1 MPDTVID
8 SARLLRSPD
17 WYRGATRWTQLTL
30 AEDDPVKFDVDEW
43 IEVFRR
49 TGSNAA
55 CLSAGGY
62 VAYYPTKVPFH
73 YRSKWLG
80 ESDPF
85 GALVDGARA
94 LDMHVMAR
102 VDPHAIHD
110 DAATAHPEW
119 VAVDAAGNPRRHWA
133 YPDVWVT
140 CAYGDYNTQYMP
152 EIVREIVRDY
162 DVDAVFA
169 NRWQGHGICYCDS
182 CARKFRDASGH
193 DLPKASDPADAGW
206 RTWVAWRRERLT
218 TMVVDWDRAVQAIRP
233 NASFIPNMGGASL
246 MEFDLAT
253 IEAHCPFL
261 VVDHQ
266 GRHGL
271 EPMWMAGRNA
281 KRIRATFRDRPVVLI
296 TSVGP
301 EEPVHRW
308 KDSVTT
314 GPEMATWIA
323 DGAAHGMLPWF
334 TKFNGVIPDPRWI
347 APVAEGFDLHAKIE
361 AALESTE
368 TACEIA
374 ILDATTTLRLHDWRE
389 RDAAEADEKGF
400 CHALVEAGLSFEFV
414 SDHAMTADLLDR
426 FRVLILPNARC
437 LSDAQCALISDWV
450 GRGGS
455 LVVAGES
462 ALATED
468 GLPRD
473 ECGLAEV
480 LGTRVTAAPRGP
492 VKNTY
497 VELSGTHP
505 VNTGYDGAKRIIGGL
520 RLVAVAAE
528 PGTETPFLTV
538 PDFPDLPMEEVYPR
552 LSATDPA
559 VITRETEAGG
569 RTVHIPWNIG
579 ATFWEVLAQ
588 DHQRLIENAVRWA
601 LNGPSMVEVT
611 GPGVLD
617 IGVRTAP
624 GACLVTLV
632 NLTNPMMWK
641 APIRDIYPVG
651 AHEVSIAVPEGIT
664 NATARLP
671 ISDRQAEVVLRDGR
685 AIVTVPGINILEA
698 VHLTWKEPG

>member
-1 MPDTVID
+1 MPDTAID
-8 SARLLRSPD
+8 SVRLLRTPD

-62 VAYYPTKVPFH
+62 VAYYPTKVPYH

-80 ESDPF
+80 DTDPF

-119 VAVDAAGNPRRHWA
+119 VAVDAAGQPRRHWA

-169 NRWQGHGICYCDS
+169 NRWQGHGICYCES

-193 DLPKASDPADAGW
+193 DLPQASDPADAGW
-206 RTWVAWRRERLT
+206 RAWVAWRRERLT
-218 TMVVDWDRAVQAIRP
+218 TMVVDWDRAVQAVRP

-314 GPEMATWIA
+314 GPEMTSWIA

-347 APVAEGFDLHAKIE
+347 APVADGFDLHARIE
-361 AALESTE
+361 SALDATE
-368 TACEIA
+368 PACEIA
-374 ILDATTTLRLHDWRE
+374 ILDATTTLRLHDWRQ

-414 SDHAMTADLLDR
+414 SDHAMTPEMLDR

-455 LVVAGES
+455 LVVAGET

-468 GLPRD
+468 GTPRA

-480 LGTRVTAAPRGP
+480 LGTRMTAAPRGP

-497 VELSGTHP
+497 VELSGSHP
-505 VNTGYDGAKRIIGGL
+505 VNAGYDGAKRIIGGL

-528 PGTETPFLTV
+528 PGTQTPFLTV

-559 VITRETEAGG
+559 VVTRETAAGG

-588 DHQRLIENAVRWA
+588 DHQRLMENAVRWV
-601 LNGPSMVEVT
+601 LGGPSMVEVA

-617 IGVRTAP
+617 VGVRTAP

-651 AHEVSIAVPEGIT
+651 AHEVSIAVPKGIT
-664 NATARLP
+664 RATAQLL
-671 ISDRQAEVVLRDGR
+671 ISAKQAEVELRDGR
-685 AIVTVPGINILEA
+685 AIVTVPGIEILEA